1 MRAKNHRAIN
11 KAYFKFSGYLIA
23 CVAVAVLIYYCTN
36 QTEKIEVNRIV
47 DKTEEY
53 DKIYVRQIDLANR
66 IDSLYYYTMMF
77 NTNLNDVYLLDAVS
91 RRKQEILSLT
101 EDMSSRDV
109 RLYQKLASEINNF
122 LAVKDSIRLIRVEE
136 DLLKTDLRKCVEDNK
151 QVSRQLTIGG
161 ISIPR

>member
-11 KAYFKFSGYLIA
+11 RAYLKFSGYLIA
-23 CVAVAVLIYYCTN
+23 CVAVGVLIYYCTN
-36 QTEKIEVNRIV
+36 QTAKVEVNRIV

-66 IDSLYYYTMMF
+66 IDSLFYYTMLF
-77 NTNLNDVYLLDAVS
+77 NTNLNDVYLLNAVS
-91 RRKQEILSLT
+91 RRKQEILSLA
-101 EDMSSRDV
+101 EDMNGKDV

-136 DLLKTDLRKCVEDNK
+136 DLLKTDLKKCVEDNK
-151 QVSRQLTIGG
+151 QVSRKLTIGG
-161 ISIPR
+161 ISIQR